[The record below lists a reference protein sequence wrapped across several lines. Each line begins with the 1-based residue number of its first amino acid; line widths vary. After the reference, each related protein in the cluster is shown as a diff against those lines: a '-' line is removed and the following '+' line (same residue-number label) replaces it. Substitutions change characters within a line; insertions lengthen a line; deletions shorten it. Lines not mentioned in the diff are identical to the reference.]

1 MNPMKQYLLNRA
13 REASTW
19 RGLILIAASIGVPI
33 APQLAEAIVA
43 AGLGLA
49 GLVGMLTADR

>member
-1 MNPMKQYLLNRA
+1 MKQYLLNRA

-19 RGLILIAASIGVPI
+19 RGLILVAASVGVPI
-33 APQLAEAIVA
+33 APELAEAIVA

-49 GLVGMLTADR
+49 GLVGMLTPDQ

>member
-1 MNPMKQYLLNRA
+1 MKQYLLKRL

-19 RGLILIAASIGVPI
+19 RGLILVAASIGVPI
-33 APQLAEAIVA
+33 APELAEVIVA

-49 GLVGMLTADR
+49 GLVGMLTPDQ

>member
-1 MNPMKQYLLNRA
+1 MKQYLLNRA

-19 RGLILIAASIGVPI
+19 RGLILIAAAVGVPV
-33 APQLAEAIVA
+33 APELAEAIVA

-49 GLVGMLTADR
+49 GLVGVLTADR